1 MATKI
6 EIANRL
12 AMSFVMSTSKE
23 EGANLIIREL
33 KSLTYDNTN
42 TIISNSDKLEIIR
55 LIGEFISGQRPFQYR
70 DGGTIIITEQKD
82 NSNYL
87 DVIDYIFLNVKK

>member
-1 MATKI
+1 MATII

-12 AMSFVMSTSKE
+12 AMSFVRSTSKQ

-33 KSLTYDNTN
+33 NSLTYDNTN
-42 TIISNSDKLEIIR
+42 NYISNSDKLEIIK

-70 DGGTIIITEQKD
+70 DGGIVIITEQKD

-87 DVIDYIFLNVKK
+87 DVVDYIFANVKK

>member
-1 MATKI
+1 MATII

-12 AMSFVMSTSKE
+12 AMSFVRSTSKQ

-33 KSLTYDNTN
+33 NSLTYDNTN
-42 TIISNSDKLEIIR
+42 NYISNSDKLEIIK
-55 LIGEFISGQRPFQYR
+55 LIGEFISGQRPFKYR
-70 DGGTIIITEQKD
+70 DGGNVIITEQKD

-87 DVIDYIFLNVKK
+87 DVVDYIFANVKK